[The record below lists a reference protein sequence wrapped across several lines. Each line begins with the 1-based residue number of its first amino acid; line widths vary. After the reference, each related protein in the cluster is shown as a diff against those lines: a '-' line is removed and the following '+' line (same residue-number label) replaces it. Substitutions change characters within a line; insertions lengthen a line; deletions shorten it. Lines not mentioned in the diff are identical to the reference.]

1 MPDTISLE
9 QFAADLER
17 APLRMRREMLPAL
30 RHVGSIVRHEARRRI
45 GRQHEDWPAL
55 AEATVA
61 DRVRQGYAPDKPLL
75 RTGALRDSIE
85 YEADAASLS
94 VAIGSDSEVAVGHE
108 FGAEN
113 LPARP
118 VFGPAAEQTTPEALD
133 VLAVA
138 AARVVAGE
146 TADRAFFNRIGR
158 SYRSEAGKQA
168 LHQERLANLVKARAV
183 QASRRAA
190 RGDGS

>member
-17 APLRMRREMLPAL
+17 APMRMRRQMLPAL

-45 GRQHEDWPAL
+45 GREHEDWPAL
-55 AEATVA
+55 AESTVA
-61 DRVRQGYAPDKPLL
+61 DRVRQGYPADKPLL
-75 RTGALRDSIE
+75 RTGALRESID

-94 VAIGSDSEVAVGHE
+94 VTIGSDSEYAPAHE

-118 VFGPAAEQTTPEALD
+118 VFGPAAEQITPEVLD

-138 AARVVAGE
+138 AARVVAGK
-146 TADRAFFNRIGR
+146 TADRAFFNQVGR
-158 SYRSEAGKQA
+158 SFRSEAGRQA

-190 RGDGS
+190 RRDGS